1 MSAEMT
7 GEQPA
12 AKKSRLPLILGVVV
26 LLAGG
31 GAGGA
36 WYAGLLP
43 GGPEAVADPDAPVTD
58 RRPELYHTLDSNL
71 VVNLRSDGRGRPRY
85 LQVGIEV
92 MTRDPRALEALQAHN
107 AVVRNNLIMLLSDHT
122 QEELST
128 REGREA
134 LQTAA
139 LDEIR
144 AVLEARVGN
153 PGIESLY
160 FTSFMMQ

>member
-1 MSAEMT
+1 MSAEIT
-7 GEQPA
+7 AEQPA
-12 AKKSRLPLILGVVV
+12 PKKSRLPVVLGAVV
-26 LLAGG
+26 LLAGA

-43 GGPEAVADPDAPVTD
+43 GGPAAEADPDAPVVD

-71 VVNLRSDGRGRPRY
+71 VVNLRGDGRGRARF

-92 MTRDPRALEALQAHN
+92 MTRDPQALAAVKAHD
-107 AVVRNNLIMLLSDHT
+107 AVVRNNLIMLLSDQT
-122 QEELST
+122 QEDLAT

-139 LDEIR
+139 LEEIR
-144 AVLEARVGN
+144 DVLRERFGD
-153 PGIESLY
+153 PGVESLY
-160 FTSFMMQ
+160 FTSFVMQ

>member
-7 GEQPA
+7 AEQPA
-12 AKKSRLPLILGVVV
+12 PKKSRLPLILGVVV
-26 LLAGG
+26 LLVGG

-43 GGPEAVADPDAPVTD
+43 GGPAAEADPDAPSVD

-71 VVNLRSDGRGRPRY
+71 VVNLRGDGRSRARY

-92 MTRDPRALEALQAHN
+92 MTRDPQAMAALQTHN
-107 AVVRNNLIMLLSDHT
+107 AVVRNNLIMLLSDQT
-122 QEELST
+122 QEDLST

-139 LDEIR
+139 LEEIR
-144 AVLEARVGN
+144 AVLSERFGD

-160 FTSFMMQ
+160 FTSFVMQ